1 VTSLFGPEQLPLVSN
16 VREAVERGEDVEAA
30 FSRGRSF
37 TRKYRKY
44 GPGLRG
50 VPELSAD
57 DDRECGLSVEDAREC
72 GGGMAL
78 SVTVV
83 ALS

>member
-1 VTSLFGPEQLPLVSN
+1 MSCSAG
-16 VREAVERGEDVEAA
+16 D
-30 FSRGRSF
+30 
-37 TRKYRKY
+37 
-44 GPGLRG
+44 GLRG
-50 VPELSAD
+50 VPVLSAD